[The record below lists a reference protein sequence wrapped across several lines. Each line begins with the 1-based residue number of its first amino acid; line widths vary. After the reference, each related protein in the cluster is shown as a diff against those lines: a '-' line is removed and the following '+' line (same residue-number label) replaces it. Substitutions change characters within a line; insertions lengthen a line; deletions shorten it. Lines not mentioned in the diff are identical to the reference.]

1 MKARH
6 IISASILWIGLT
18 LIGCTGKGVDI
29 PRIAPDLFNSEDT
42 LTLGLRRLDA
52 EFYRVPAPEGY
63 ANNVLFTRFNGE
75 YYCMWQYS
83 RKDEDSPDTQVLYT
97 TSQDALLW
105 TKPKILAGPTDT
117 SFPSPGG
124 WVQRG
129 DSLSAVINRFSVS
142 GGGSASYVT
151 TRGMGIWGK
160 EHSITMSDG
169 TPLDGILE
177 QDPLLLPSGRTVGA
191 AHFGKDLT
199 VCPIYTD
206 DPSGLRGWKKAALPQ
221 GEGKPLEPSL
231 YTSKGGSLVMLFRDQ
246 ASSFKKLASIS
257 HDGGESWSA
266 PVATDI
272 PDSRSKQCAGN
283 LPDGRSFWVGNP
295 TGNKSRRILVLA
307 LSSDGTV
314 FDKAWLLAGPEDLP
328 ARRNEG
334 KYKTLGYNYPKAI
347 VLDNDLWVSL
357 SINKEDVTLVR
368 IPISSL

>member
-6 IISASILWIGLT
+6 VISASILWIGLT
-18 LIGCTGKGVDI
+18 LTGCTGNGGDI
-29 PRIAPDLFNSEDT
+29 PRIAPDLLDLNDT
-42 LTLGLRRLDA
+42 LTLGLGRLDA
-52 EFYRVPAPEGY
+52 KFYRVPAPEGY
-63 ANNVLFTRFNGE
+63 ANNVLLTRFGGE
-75 YYCMWQYS
+75 YYCMWQHS
-83 RKDEDSPDTQVLYT
+83 RRDEDSPDTQVLYS
-97 TSQDALLW
+97 TSQDAQLW
-105 TKPKILAGPTDT
+105 TKPKILAGPSDT

-124 WVQRG
+124 WIQRG

-151 TRGMGIWGK
+151 TRGRGIWGK

-177 QDPLLLPSGRTVGA
+177 QDPLLLLSGRTVGA

-199 VCPIYTD
+199 LCPIYTD

-266 PVATDI
+266 SVATDI

-295 TGNKSRRILVLA
+295 TGSKSRRILVLA
-307 LSSDGTV
+307 LSSDGV
-314 FDKAWLLAGPEDLP
+314 LFDRAWLLAGPQDLP
-328 ARRNEG
+328 ARRSEG

-357 SINKEDVTLVR
+357 SITKEDVTLVR